1 MWHLTLLA
9 ITEASS
15 YSHEGPLRPPK
26 LMGKDKAVPVAGV
39 ENSMAARRDNPFDG
53 LDLENAT
60 SASQNQKA
68 VCEMERERAPWPPLP
83 VPEATRCLS
92 QGAVAPQ
99 DCNRIAE
106 ATATSTAKRHG
117 RVLNKLKRP
126 SRSRHGYL
134 QIVLVRDDLCIP
146 EQTRRRSYRA
156 GEVCFKNYFLPV
168 CLFRGKTSL

>member
-15 YSHEGPLRPPK
+15 YLHEGPLRPPK
-26 LMGKDKAVPVAGV
+26 LMGKDKAVPVAVV

-92 QGAVAPQ
+92 QGAVQMCSPPSKPTVPFEVMRSAH
-99 DCNRIAE
+99 C
-106 ATATSTAKRHG
+106 STA
-117 RVLNKLKRP
+117 VL
-126 SRSRHGYL
+126 S
-134 QIVLVRDDLCIP
+134 QLVRISCASLYKPLTPILNP
-146 EQTRRRSYRA
+146 KKPSQT
-156 GEVCFKNYFLPV
+156 PV
-168 CLFRGKTSL
+168 TLFP